1 MHAWLPQSR
10 HDEQAGASDTLPLA
24 DPLAAPPE
32 AAPELPPP
40 PELAN
45 TCLFDSSAPDPFAH
59 RAARLNYYYDRE
71 RLPLR
76 ARSSATLFLEG
87 VESWPPASPDINR

>member
-40 PELAN
+40 PELAPE
-45 TCLFDSSAPDPFAH
+45 LLGEPEPVPAGGHSLPADSTP
-59 RAARLNYYYDRE
+59 
-71 RLPLR
+71 
-76 ARSSATLFLEG
+76 RS
-87 VESWPPASPDINR
+87 